1 MCLNL
6 NQMLHS
12 NVFQPK
18 TNVYILMLCSLYLS
32 AKHSYS
38 GAYITKHH
46 YQLKKDDLLDQRAK
60 LHDKIMHLYA
70 PMVGNRLVHS
80 MAVKSFED
88 KHQMPIEDV
97 MKIICEKRDSE
108 ALENWRCF
116 YTKNLDELDK
126 TFMTGIF

>member
-1 MCLNL
+1 MRVNICGC
-6 NQMLHS
+6 
-12 NVFQPK
+12 VF
-18 TNVYILMLCSLYLS
+18 
-32 AKHSYS
+32 KHEYS

-88 KHQMPIEDV
+88 KHKMPIEDF
-97 MKIICEKRDSE
+97 MKLICEKVIVYKETYVGNIID
-108 ALENWRCF
+108 LETR
-116 YTKNLDELDK
+116 
-126 TFMTGIF
+126 

>member
-1 MCLNL
+1 MRNIGRVLL
-6 NQMLHS
+6 
-12 NVFQPK
+12 
-18 TNVYILMLCSLYLS
+18 
-32 AKHSYS
+32 KHEYS

-88 KHQMPIEDV
+88 RHKMPIEEV
-97 MKIICEKRDSE
+97 MKIICEKRNSE

-126 TFMTGIF
+126 TFMTGIYLLYKF

>member
-1 MCLNL
+1 M
-6 NQMLHS
+6 
-12 NVFQPK
+12 
-18 TNVYILMLCSLYLS
+18 
-32 AKHSYS
+32 
-38 GAYITKHH
+38 
-46 YQLKKDDLLDQRAK
+46 KKDDLLDQRAK

-88 KHQMPIEDV
+88 KHKMPIEEV
-97 MKIICEKRDSE
+97 MKMICDKRDSE

-126 TFMTGIF
+126 TFMTGIHIFTSGYFQFTSGGFLINTGCVIDDIPMEGKL

>member
-1 MCLNL
+1 M
-6 NQMLHS
+6 
-12 NVFQPK
+12 
-18 TNVYILMLCSLYLS
+18 
-32 AKHSYS
+32 
-38 GAYITKHH
+38 
-46 YQLKKDDLLDQRAK
+46 KKDDLLDQRAK

-88 KHQMPIEDV
+88 KHKMPIEDV

-126 TFMTGIF
+126 TFMTGIFHVTKNFATNISVLRNMWVTRNIHLKGKLWKIIRIVFEMKLKC